1 MLIKIINFIHLILVL
16 ILVCSIFI
24 QNYEI
29 KKYSFI
35 FLIFIF
41 LQYITNYGKCGLT
54 ELEYIFKKEKYQEGF
69 IYRIIKPI
77 ITIPEKYFNHYL
89 FILHII
95 WIFILW
101 KQLKNVNLW
110 N

>member
-1 MLIKIINFIHLILVL
+1 MIIKIIYFIHLILVL
-16 ILVCSIFI
+16 ILFCSIFI
-24 QNYEI
+24 NDYNI
-29 KKYSFI
+29 KKYSFV
-35 FLIFIF
+35 FMIFIF

-77 ITIPEKYFNHYL
+77 ITIPEKYFDNYL
-89 FILHII
+89 FMLHII

-101 KQLKNVNLW
+101 KQLNNINLW